1 MQPAPSANLD
11 EIEKR
16 PQFRPRPDISH
27 VVLDFDGTLSLLRGN
42 WQTTM
47 LNLFLEWLPT
57 NGDESREVLQTDLR
71 AEILSFN
78 GRQPIHQMRAF
89 AARVEARGGASQPAE
104 TYLEGYARRLRLDVN
119 ARIESVCTGKV
130 DRDEFLVHG
139 ARTLLDQLRA
149 KGFCLTLLS
158 GTDEDFVREE
168 TELLGLTHYFDGG
181 IFGGTPDPAHF
192 SKERVYADLMKR
204 DGIRGDNLLS
214 FGDGPVEIKSTA
226 QLGGLPVAV
235 ASDECA
241 NGSGKVHAEKRAVL
255 VGAGAEIVIADY
267 RDAGKL
273 LAVLLAS

>member
-1 MQPAPSANLD
+1 MGVLD
-11 EIEKR
+11 TIFGAINDLTWGWALI
-16 PQFRPRPDISH
+16 PFLVVLGVFFTAASGFVQFRFFR
-27 VVLDFDGTLSLLRGN
+27 R
-42 WQTTM
+42 M
-47 LNLFLEWLPT
+47 
-57 NGDESREVLQTDLR
+57 
-71 AEILSFN
+71 FN
-78 GRQPIHQMRAF
+78 
-89 AARVEARGGASQPAE
+89 V
-104 TYLEGYARRLRLDVN
+104 
-119 ARIESVCTGKV
+119 
-130 DRDEFLVHG
+130 
-139 ARTLLDQLRA
+139 
-149 KGFCLTLLS
+149 LS

-267 RDAGKL
+267 RDAANL
-273 LAVLLAS
+273 LSVLLGS